1 MQRAWLLLALQSI
14 KFIAVA
20 ILIRTFSK
28 LGSATGVS
36 GTAQS

>member
-1 MQRAWLLLALQSI
+1 MERAQHLLALQSV
-14 KFIAVA
+14 KFIAVTM
-20 ILIRTFSK
+20 LIRTFSK